1 MGARCDRVDVLRT
14 ANAPLPGSVLAELL
28 HRVDHLLLE
37 GFQGTGLAQIKAF
50 ASGVLG
56 QVLEMKGSLS
66 IGKELDR
73 RAFAALAKRIA
84 ERQKRSVFS
93 ELPIHRVDMTE

>member
-1 MGARCDRVDVLRT
+1 MDDLLLTEKQALQ
-14 ANAPLPGSVLAELL
+14 GSVLAELL
-28 HRVDHLLLE
+28 HRVDHFLLE
-37 GFQGTGLAQIKAF
+37 RFQGTGFAQIKAF

-73 RAFAALAKRIA
+73 RAFTALTKRIA
-84 ERQKRSVFS
+84 ERQKSSVFS
-93 ELPIHRVDMTE
+93 ELPIHRVEMTE

>member
-1 MGARCDRVDVLRT
+1 M
-14 ANAPLPGSVLAELL
+14 
-28 HRVDHLLLE
+28 LE
-37 GFQGTGLAQIKAF
+37 RFQGTGLAQIKAF
-50 ASGVLG
+50 AGGVLG

-84 ERQKRSVFS
+84 ERQKRGVFS

>member
-50 ASGVLG
+50 ASGILG
-56 QVLEMKGSLS
+56 QVLEMKGSCS

-73 RAFAALAKRIA
+73 RAFTALAKRIA

-93 ELPIHRVDMTE
+93 ELPFHRVDMTE